1 MRCSLFFCNFYGFF
15 GAVLGTDLS
24 DAGSL
29 PRSRN
34 GSSTRKSSS
43 GKCPQSAP
51 SSALSSR
58 MENLGN
64 QVTEEKDLS
73 FYEPVTNESKYYA
86 DTDFMYLE

>member
-1 MRCSLFFCNFYGFF
+1 MGFF

-43 GKCPQSAP
+43 GKSPQSAP

-64 QVTEEKDLS
+64 QVTKEKDLS
-73 FYEPVTNESKYYA
+73 LYKPVTNESKYYA